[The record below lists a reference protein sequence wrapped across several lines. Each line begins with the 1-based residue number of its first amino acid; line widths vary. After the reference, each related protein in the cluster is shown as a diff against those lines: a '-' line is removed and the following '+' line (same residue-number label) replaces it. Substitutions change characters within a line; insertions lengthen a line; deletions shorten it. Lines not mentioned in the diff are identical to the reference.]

1 MSFDRVNVSGWGV
14 GEKLTSAQANQLD
27 INVSNAADT
36 RTGYTATI
44 AASWLFAATAVF
56 TGLAHFG
63 ATLSASGAAN
73 FMGDVKFSGPVSIV
87 GTATVTGMLNI
98 PGDAFVPSGGE
109 VRVATGGTLTLDGG
123 ANITR
128 SAIAARLPIA
138 FTSNAGELIY
148 TGVASGSPLLSSSSA
163 AYVNVVS
170 CLATMVCEP
179 GDVLMIS
186 GMLRMSNAYPNVLI
200 GVHVT
205 EGGVERLVTNGLVWH
220 HGSFDGNAVVHHVPV
235 PLAYHTVATGG
246 ACTVRYKARREGAA
260 AGAFT
265 VYGAA
270 LNISQWR

>member
-1 MSFDRVNVSGWGV
+1 MFDRVNASGWGV

-27 INVSNAADT
+27 TNVSNAADT

-87 GTATVTGMLNI
+87 GTATVTGMLYI
-98 PGDAFVPSGGE
+98 SGDAHVPSGGE
-109 VRVATGGTLTLDGG
+109 VRVATGGTLTIDGG

-138 FTSNAGELIY
+138 FATNVGDLMY
-148 TGVASGSPLLSSSSA
+148 TGVATTSPLLSTSVA
-163 AYVNVVS
+163 AYLNIASCVV
-170 CLATMVCEP
+170 TMVAEP

-186 GMLRMSNAYPNVLI
+186 GQVRLKNGFSNVLLAP
-200 GVHVT
+200 HVN
-205 EGGVERLVTNGLVWH
+205 EGGVEQLVTNGFAFANVTTV
-220 HGSFDGNAVVHHVPV
+220 DEVHMVAL

-246 ACTVRYKARREGAA
+246 PVVVRIKGCREGAL
-260 AGAFT
+260 AGAYT

-270 LNISQWR
+270 LNVSQWR